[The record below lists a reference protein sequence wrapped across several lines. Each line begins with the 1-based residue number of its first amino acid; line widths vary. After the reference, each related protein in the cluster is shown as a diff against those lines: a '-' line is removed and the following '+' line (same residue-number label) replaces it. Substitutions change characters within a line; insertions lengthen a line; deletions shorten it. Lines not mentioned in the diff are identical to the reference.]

1 MPTSTVENYLK
12 AILVRSVG
20 ADSVVSTGSIAEALG
35 VTPGTIT
42 TMVKSLAAQGLLEH
56 HLREGVRLTPQGRTL
71 ALAVVRK
78 HRLVEAFLVQ
88 VLKMDWKEVHEE
100 AEALE
105 HAISDRVLLR
115 IDALLGHPA
124 TDPHG
129 DPIPGSKS
137 TLLDRGKGVT
147 LATCEPH
154 GHFRVERIL
163 DQSPVFLEFIQR
175 TGLKPGARV
184 RLRERD
190 PTSGVVRCELRDGE
204 ATLGLPEAAKI
215 EVRAA

>member
-12 AILVRSVG
+12 AILVRSSDAG
-20 ADSVVSTGSIAEALG
+20 DVVSTGALAEALG

-42 TMVKSLAAQGLLEH
+42 TMVKSMASRGLVEH
-56 HLREGVRLTPQGRTL
+56 QPREGVRLTPEGRAL
-71 ALAVVRK
+71 ALAVIRK
-78 HRLVEAFLVQ
+78 HRLVETFLVQ
-88 VLKMDWKEVHEE
+88 MLKMDWKEVHEE

-129 DPIPGSKS
+129 DPIPGRKS
-137 TLLDRGKGVT
+137 TALEHGKGVT
-147 LATCEPH
+147 LATCELQKQL
-154 GHFRVERIL
+154 RVERIL
-163 DQSPVFLEFIQR
+163 DQSPPFLEFIQR

-184 RLRERD
+184 RVRERD
-190 PTSGVVRCELRDGE
+190 PASGVVRCDLKEGE